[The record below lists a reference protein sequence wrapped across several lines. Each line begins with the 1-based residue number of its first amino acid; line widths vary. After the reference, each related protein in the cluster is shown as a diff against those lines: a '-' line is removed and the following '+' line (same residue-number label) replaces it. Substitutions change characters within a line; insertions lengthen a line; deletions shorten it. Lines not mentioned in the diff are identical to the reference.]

1 MQLYIQQREQL
12 EKEKAAAQM
21 RLDQLD
27 AEVFE
32 QVDAFVLWDRY
43 VILLGTN

>member
-1 MQLYIQQREQL
+1 MQLYVQQREQL
-12 EKEKAAAQM
+12 EKEKTAAQM

-32 QVDAFVLWDRY
+32 QGDPLAFVD
-43 VILLGTN
+43 